1 MNEALT
7 MSGSSGSYNLTYFE
21 KNKEEKTK
29 NAKLY
34 VVSFTS
40 ENENFIKV
48 GITKKNTSKRFP
60 KAKRNGYNISTII
73 EKETTLYN
81 AWGIEQM
88 ILSKFKSS
96 KYTPL
101 LPFPGHTEA
110 LSSLILI
117 DVIMTIEESL

>member
-1 MNEALT
+1 
-7 MSGSSGSYNLTYFE
+7 
-21 KNKEEKTK
+21 
-29 NAKLY
+29 
-34 VVSFTS
+34 
-40 ENENFIKV
+40 
-48 GITKKNTSKRFP
+48 
-60 KAKRNGYNISTII
+60 
-73 EKETTLYN
+73 
-81 AWGIEQM
+81 M